1 MNCVIVTKQN
11 VKLDDKVVKGRDWRW
26 DSQGG
31 FSRYGTVI
39 RNENYGWVHV
49 LWENGETNSYRIGA
63 EDFFDLYFYTKE
75 LTPSLINRIGHL
87 L

>member
-1 MNCVIVTKQN
+1 MNNVIVTKQN
-11 VKLDDKVVKGRDWRW
+11 VKTGDKVIKGKDWRW

-31 FSRYGTVI
+31 NSKFGVTKVI
-39 RNENYGWVHV
+39 EDNDWVSV
-49 LWENGETNSYRIGA
+49 LWENGDRNSYRIGN
-63 EDFFDLYFYTKE
+63 EGYFDLYFYTEE

>member
-1 MNCVIVTKQN
+1 MKNVTVTKQN
-11 VKLDDKVVKGRDWRW
+11 VKTDDKVIRGKDWCW

-31 FSRYGTVI
+31 NSEFGVTKVI
-39 RNENYGWVHV
+39 KNCDWVSV
-49 LWENGETNSYRIGA
+49 RWKNGERNSYRIGA
-63 EDFFDLYFYTKE
+63 EGCFDLYFYTKE

>member
-26 DSQGG
+26 GSQGG
-31 FSRYGTVI
+31 FSRYGTI
-39 RNENYGWVHV
+39 EFIKDHNWVSV
-49 LWENGETNSYRIGA
+49 RWENGERNSYRIGA
-63 EDFFDLYFYTKE
+63 EGYFDLYFYTEE

>member
-11 VKLDDKVVKGRDWRW
+11 VKTGDKVIKGKDWRW

-31 FSRYGTVI
+31 NSKFGVTKVI
-39 RNENYGWVHV
+39 EDHNWVSV
-49 LWENGETNSYRIGA
+49 RWENGQQNTYRIGA
-63 EDFFDLYFYTKE
+63 EGCFDLYFYTKE

>member
-11 VKLDDKVVKGRDWRW
+11 VKLDDKVVKGRDWSW

-31 FSRYGTVI
+31 FSRYGTVVLTEA
-39 RNENYGWVHV
+39 REWVTV
-49 LWENGETNSYRIGA
+49 LWENGETNSYRIGV
-63 EDFFDLYFYTKE
+63 DGCFDLYFYTEE

>member
-11 VKLDDKVVKGRDWRW
+11 VKLKDKVVKGRDWRW

-31 FSRYGTVI
+31 FSKYGTIEFIKDNDLVI
-39 RNENYGWVHV
+39 V
-49 LWENGETNSYRIGA
+49 LWENRDIVSYRISA
-63 EDFFDLYFYTKE
+63 EGCFDLYFYTKE

>member
-1 MNCVIVTKQN
+1 MNNVIATKQN

-31 FSRYGTVI
+31 FSRYGTI
-39 RNENYGWVHV
+39 EFIKDHNWVSVH
-49 LWENGETNSYRIGA
+49 WENGERNSYRIGA
-63 EDFFDLYFYTKE
+63 EGCFDLYFYTKE

>member
-1 MNCVIVTKQN
+1 MNNVTVTKQN
-11 VKLDDKVVKGRDWRW
+11 VKTGDKVIKGKDWRW

-31 FSRYGTVI
+31 NSKFGVI
-39 RNENYGWVHV
+39 EVIENHNWVSV
-49 LWENGETNSYRIGA
+49 RWEDGDRNSYRIGA
-63 EDFFDLYFYTKE
+63 EGCFDLYFYTKE

>member
-1 MNCVIVTKQN
+1 MNNVIVTKQN

-26 DSQGG
+26 GSQGG
-31 FSRYGTVI
+31 FSKYGTI
-39 RNENYGWVHV
+39 EFTNHGWVTV
-49 LWENGETNSYRIGA
+49 LWEDGDRNSYRIGA
-63 EDFFDLYFYTKE
+63 EGCFDLYFYTKE